1 MGVMYAM
8 RRLPRTFKA
17 ALTMSSRRRAR
28 IQSEMTERTKKTPYR
43 RLSTQIVTRMT
54 DSIGMV
60 AAMLLLSASRQR
72 AGADDAEEET
82 RTWRPAR
89 ARGRAH
95 IGGVTRS
102 HAKQALRRG
111 AEGEWGR
118 EGGADAGFGTSRG
131 RGRRR
136 AAQAILRQTED

>member
-1 MGVMYAM
+1 MYAM
-8 RRLPRTFKA
+8 RRLPRTLSA

-95 IGGVTRS
+95 IGGVVRS

-111 AEGEWGR
+111 ADGGE
-118 EGGADAGFGTSRG
+118 GADAGFGASRG